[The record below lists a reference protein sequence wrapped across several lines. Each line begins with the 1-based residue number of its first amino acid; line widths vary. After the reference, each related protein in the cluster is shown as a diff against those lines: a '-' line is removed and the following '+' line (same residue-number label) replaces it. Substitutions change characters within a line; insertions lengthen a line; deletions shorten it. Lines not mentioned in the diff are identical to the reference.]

1 MPRLNRIRQARY
13 LPPLVLLL
21 WGWLLVW
28 SSVSARLDLLLNAVF
43 HPVVAIAGVV
53 LMVLGAIQLRSAPRL
68 KTPSNSFELAGFGCG
83 GLVGF
88 AVSPS
93 TFFQ

>member
-43 HPVVAIAGVV
+43 HPVVAILCA
-53 LMVLGAIQLRSAPRL
+53 S
-68 KTPSNSFELAGFGCG
+68 E
-83 GLVGF
+83 
-88 AVSPS
+88 
-93 TFFQ
+93 

>member
-1 MPRLNRIRQARY
+1 MARLNRIRQTRY

-21 WGWLLVW
+21 WGWVLVW

-53 LMVLGAIQLRSAPRL
+53 LMVLGVVAALCSTL
-68 KTPSNSFELAGFGCG
+68 KHSIRASELVGFDCG
-83 GLVGF
+83 GLLGF
-88 AVSPS
+88 VVSAI
-93 TFFQ
+93 TFL